1 MPPHLVEQWTAE
13 LESKFSI
20 PATPVTASEAARL
33 ERNLPNSVS
42 VFEAYPFTVVSL
54 DFIKSE
60 RRFLILHE
68 LVPIWL
74 LWMRHMRCEWG
85 RGRQRRF
92 ELVRRLADDPERN
105 LILLTAT
112 PHSGDEDAFHNLLGL
127 LNKDFVSLPEVS
139 GERRQQLR
147 ERLAMHFI
155 QRRRRDIDVG
165 KSQAYFHNMK
175 HQSSNIA

>member
-1 MPPHLVEQWTAE
+1 MV
-13 LESKFSI
+13 
-20 PATPVTASEAARL
+20 VVDEAHAA
-33 ERNLPNSVS
+33 VS
-42 VFEAYPFTVVSL
+42 G
-54 DFIKSE
+54 
-60 RRFLILHE
+60 
-68 LVPIWL
+68 
-74 LWMRHMRCEWG
+74 G

-105 LILLTAT
+105 LVLLTAT

-155 QRRRRDIDVG
+155 QRRRRDIDAWKEPG
-165 KSQAYFHNMK
+165 LFPQHETSG
-175 HQSSNIA
+175 SNIV